1 MVSKVDGYSAITPKN
16 VQLFTTYTYYYAVSI
31 GNVLPIYYLEDLH
44 QMKRELKTRDFQLG
58 PGRLSFQ

>member
-1 MVSKVDGYSAITPKN
+1 MVSKVDGYSAIAPKN
-16 VQLFTTYTYYYAVSI
+16 VQLFTTYTYTVSI

-58 PGRLSFQ
+58 PGRWSFQ